1 MTQLGTLH
9 HCNIF
14 LIREDNLRIIESSR
28 FTLHQWRQRCL
39 DAVDQHENS
48 DRRKSANVFGGHTRF
63 NEHGLR
69 TPFLQHGRN
78 RAFAIDH
85 NRTLRQLGLT
95 QPPCQIDQVSRTGI
109 QIQTGY
115 RYRVAR
121 LQLLHRQ
128 QDVLFLIEHDHRV
141 THDGIVCQNLDYAE
155 RAGQHFEVR
164 RALVSKGPRIDL
176 DLFVAAQT
184 ITNLFGTRRQ
194 FLPRF
199 SANIVRRE
207 YATQA
212 ARHLAQK
219 GVGVEQGMY

>member
-1 MTQLGTLH
+1 M
-9 HCNIF
+9 
-14 LIREDNLRIIESSR
+14 
-28 FTLHQWRQRCL
+28 
-39 DAVDQHENS
+39 DQHENP

-69 TPFLQHGRN
+69 TLFLQHGRN

-85 NRTLRQLGLT
+85 NRTLRQLGLA
-95 QPPCQIDQVSRTGI
+95 QPPRQIDQVSRTGI

-128 QDVLFLIEHDHRV
+128 QDVLLLVEHHCRV
-141 THDGIVCQNLDYAE
+141 AHDDIGGPNLDHAE

-164 RALVSKGPRIDL
+164 RAFVAEGPSIDL
-176 DLFVAAQT
+176 YLFVAAQT

-194 FLPRF
+194 LLPCFL
-199 SANIVRRE
+199 AHIVRRE
-207 YATQA
+207 DA
-212 ARHLAQK
+212 AQTARCLAQE
-219 GVGVEQGMY
+219 GVIIKHLR